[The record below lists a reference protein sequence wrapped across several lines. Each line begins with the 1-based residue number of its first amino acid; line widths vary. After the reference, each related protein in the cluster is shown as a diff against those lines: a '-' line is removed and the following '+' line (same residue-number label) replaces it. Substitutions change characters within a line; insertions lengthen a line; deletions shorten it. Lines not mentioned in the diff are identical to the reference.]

1 MKIVATRKGSVV
13 EEVDHTNT
21 NKHNDPVLYSK
32 LHYNMVTTP
41 NTLTTSSS
49 SPTLTDDS
57 EDVSLD
63 DEINVED
70 DDVTNDVVEVVT
82 SNDVDLD
89 KPISIMTDKHL
100 NEMNTTHL
108 PLTVPTITT
117 TMPKR
122 PSLIHSIEE
131 SRKARLYRQQDAVP
145 FNTVDDTLLTTQR
158 DVEHTP
164 YEDIALLSSQ
174 TQQQQELATMVPKL
188 TVRFS
193 TITIRDYPRSIGD
206 NPASSCGPSISMGW
220 EHESEVSV
228 PIDAYEENRGPRR
241 RGREMIIP
249 VQLREEILRNA
260 GYSRAEIM
268 KCTRDINIARGQ
280 RRRTYDTLHLQS
292 IQLLTE
298 RITRKAWNVLT
309 LGEHKRKERAILQE
323 FSHGKIGGEMSPAVP
338 FQPTSSSNNIKGIL
352 SVTSMQERSSPTTTS
367 TSTST
372 ITSNDH
378 DDESSSS
385 LI

>member
-1 MKIVATRKGSVV
+1 
-13 EEVDHTNT
+13 
-21 NKHNDPVLYSK
+21 
-32 LHYNMVTTP
+32 MVTTP
-41 NTLTTSSS
+41 NTLMTSSS

-63 DEINVED
+63 DEIDVED

-82 SNDVDLD
+82 TGRNDVDLNQR
-89 KPISIMTDKHL
+89 ISTMTEKHL
-100 NEMNTTHL
+100 NEMDTTHF
-108 PLTVPTITT
+108 PLTVPTTAI

-131 SRKARLYRQQDAVP
+131 SRKARLYRQQEAVP
-145 FNTVDDTLLTTQR
+145 STIIDDTTPSSQR
-158 DVEHTP
+158 AVEHTAD
-164 YEDIALLSSQ
+164 EDIALLSSQ
-174 TQQQQELATMVPKL
+174 TQQQQELAMMVPKL

-193 TITIRDYPRSIGD
+193 TITVRDYPRSIGD

-220 EHESEVSV
+220 EHESELSV
-228 PIDAYEENRGPRR
+228 PIDEYEENRGPRR

-292 IQLLTE
+292 LQLLTE

-309 LGEHKRKERAILQE
+309 LGERKRKERAIIQE
-323 FSHGKIGGEMSPAVP
+323 FSHCNIGGETSSALP

-352 SVTSMQERSSPTTTS
+352 SVTSIQERSSPTTTTAT